1 MTYSELKAQQQKAI
15 NDFPIFFAFNN
26 EQLETG
32 LKKLN
37 TTKEEIRSIG
47 SGGFVRKTDQEALV
61 KLSMEQHNAINNA
74 MLDDDFLISAITY
87 ELGNHEFCI
96 TYDPTDTIE
105 ALGLDLTDARV
116 RSCFKKAR
124 KEYLASCEG

>member
-1 MTYSELKAQQQKAI
+1 MTYLELRAQHHKEI
-15 NDFPIFFAFNN
+15 NSFPLFFAFNN
-26 EQLETG
+26 EQLENG

-37 TTKEEIRSIG
+37 ATKEEIRSIG
-47 SGGFVRKTDQEALV
+47 SGGFVHKTDQEALV
-61 KLSMEQHNAINNA
+61 KLSMEQHNAITNA
-74 MLDDDFLISAITY
+74 MLDDDFLVSAIIY

-105 ALGLDLTDARV
+105 ALSLDLTDARV